1 MVTPVAATTITN
13 NTTTTSSLSEIELS
27 PQPVYQE
34 QEKLVS
40 QIPLNQTH
48 LWVIVPGTGT
58 LTLPNESET
67 IRTISTKSGT
77 VSMLD
82 GTFAGKEILTTEEDG
97 SESAT
102 ATVYEIVSFDM
113 QNGEGRGIILAYIH
127 TDSYFIVVRVRIIT
141 SHKVSTL

>member
-40 QIPLNQTH
+40 QIPQADSFMGDRAWN
-48 LWVIVPGTGT
+48 WNADFAKRVRK
-58 LTLPNESET
+58 T

-77 VSMLD
+77 LSMLD
-82 GTFAGKEILTTEEDG
+82 GTYAGKEIFTTEEDG
-97 SESAT
+97 AR
-102 ATVYEIVSFDM
+102 VQQQQFMKQCRLHVKR
-113 QNGEGRGIILAYIH
+113 RG
-127 TDSYFIVVRVRIIT
+127 
-141 SHKVSTL
+141 